1 MMRLDDFLQA
11 AGVAPKKEAAQII
24 REGSVL
30 VDGEVVLDPQRKIDP
45 LRSKVYFANL
55 RVKLPVKPLI
65 YAAYKPKDYNS
76 SFMARDG
83 IYPFFKKLAFR
94 VYPDAL
100 LPKFASGLIL
110 LHNQPWLSK
119 ALARVDLPSLY
130 RVKIRGNWGTRHR
143 EKLLSGMKVEGKFLK
158 LERILSEK
166 KRGDRVTLLLEF
178 THRFPSL
185 LKTMFLRRE
194 LSVMAMTRISLGPI
208 KMGKLKGGEARL
220 LSREEMETLKEELR
234 KGGWKST
241 ENTL

>member
-1 MMRLDDFLQA
+1 MKLVDFLQA

-24 REGSVL
+24 KEGSVV
-30 VDGEVVLDPQRKIDP
+30 VDGEVVLDPGREIDP
-45 LRSKVYFANL
+45 IRSKVYFANL
-55 RVKLPVKPLI
+55 RVKLPRKPLI

-76 SFMARDG
+76 SFMAKDG

-119 ALARVDLPSLY
+119 ALAKVDLPSLY
-130 RVKIRGNWGTRHR
+130 RIKLRGNWGAKHR
-143 EKLLSGMKVEGKFLK
+143 EKLLSGMRIEGKFLK

-166 KRGDRVTLLLEF
+166 KRGDRVSLLLEF

-185 LKTMFLRRE
+185 LKLMFLRRE
-194 LSVMAMTRISLGPI
+194 LSVMAMTRLSLGPI
-208 KMGKLKGGEARL
+208 KLGKLKGGEARL
-220 LSREEMETLKEELR
+220 LSQEEMEALKEELQKR
-234 KGGWKST
+234 GWKT
-241 ENTL
+241 EENAL